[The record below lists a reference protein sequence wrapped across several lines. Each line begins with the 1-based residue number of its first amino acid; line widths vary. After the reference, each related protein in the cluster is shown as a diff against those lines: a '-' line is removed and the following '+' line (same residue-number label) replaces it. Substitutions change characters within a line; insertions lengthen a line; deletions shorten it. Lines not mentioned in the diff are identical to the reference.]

1 MPQECPEIGADADHS
16 GFTPGGTPQC
26 PWRLPLGE
34 LSGLTLNPAADTSRR
49 AMMNGAHDLRGNE
62 TREAVF
68 RVRGL
73 TKIYGTGT
81 AEVRA
86 LAGVDL
92 DLYAGELVVL
102 LGPSGSGKTTLLNN
116 LGGLDVPT
124 SGELWYRRL
133 DLTASDEEQLT
144 RYRRD
149 SVGFIFQFY
158 NLIPSLT
165 ARENVELI
173 TEIARDPMPPESA
186 LEMVNLGARLD
197 HFPAQLSGGEQ
208 QRVAI
213 ARAIAKR
220 PEVLLCDEPT
230 GALDVRT
237 GIVVLEAIERV
248 NRELGSLTVI
258 ITHNATMA
266 DMADR
271 VIHFS
276 DGQVHHIRQNAVR
289 APASSLQW

>member
-1 MPQECPEIGADADHS
+1 MKDTAVASDGDRSVPTDS
-16 GFTPGGTPQC
+16 RTP
-26 PWRLPLGE
+26 
-34 LSGLTLNPAADTSRR
+34 
-49 AMMNGAHDLRGNE
+49 
-62 TREAVF
+62 VF
-68 RVRGL
+68 RVRELG
-73 TKIYGTGT
+73 KVYGTEA

-86 LAGVDL
+86 LSGVDL
-92 DLYAGELVVL
+92 DLYEGELIVL

-124 SGELWYRRL
+124 SGELRYRGM
-133 DLTASDEEQLT
+133 DLTAASESQLT
-144 RYRRD
+144 QYRRKTI
-149 SVGFIFQFY
+149 GFVFQFY

-165 ARENVELI
+165 ARENVGLI
-173 TEIARDPMPPESA
+173 TEIAPDPMPPETA

-230 GALDVRT
+230 GALDVHT
-237 GIVVLEAIERV
+237 GIVVLEAIQRV
-248 NRELGSLTVI
+248 NRELRTLTVI
-258 ITHNATMA
+258 ITHNAVMA

-271 VIHFS
+271 VIHLC
-276 DGQVHHIRQNAVR
+276 DGRVQDVQANDTR
-289 APASSLQW
+289 APASSLKW

>member
-1 MPQECPEIGADADHS
+1 MLAAEGIS
-16 GFTPGGTPQC
+16 TP
-26 PWRLPLGE
+26 
-34 LSGLTLNPAADTSRR
+34 TSR
-49 AMMNGAHDLRGNE
+49 E
-62 TREAVF
+62 TVF

-73 TKIYGTGT
+73 TKVYGAEA

-92 DLYAGELVVL
+92 DLYEGELVVL

-124 SGELWYRRL
+124 AGELRYRDMDLTAANETQLTWYRRK
-133 DLTASDEEQLT
+133 T
-144 RYRRD
+144 
-149 SVGFIFQFY
+149 VGFIFQFY

-165 ARENVELI
+165 ARENVGLI
-173 TEIARDPMPPESA
+173 TEIAPNPMPPETA
-186 LEMVNLGARLD
+186 LEMVNLSSRLE

-230 GALDVRT
+230 GALDVHT
-237 GIVVLEAIERV
+237 GIVVLEAIQRV
-248 NRELGSLTVI
+248 NRELGTLTVI
-258 ITHNATMA
+258 ITHNAVMA

-271 VIHFS
+271 VIHLS
-276 DGQVHHIRQNAVR
+276 DGRVHDVRVNQKR
-289 APASSLQW
+289 APASTLKW